1 MGHIE
6 FIVGLFIRTG
16 TFETENKV
24 LNNLNGGIMKSIK
37 VVNFKSFEEIDVKLR
52 KFNVLI
58 GANASGKS
66 NFISVFRFIR
76 DIAQSGLE
84 NAISLQGGIEYLRN
98 MKVGASRNMTI
109 KIVSDAK
116 FGRVVR
122 RNGKLLGIENE
133 ETIYEFSLKCY
144 KRRSSYRV
152 EQDRLIQKL
161 KFFNLHDRNG
171 KKLEKGELIG
181 EGQITVWKSNG
192 KFKIRLEKDRNV
204 ELDEDTFFPPFF
216 KEIDFPHNT
225 LLLETPF
232 MYFPVREIFTDISI
246 FDFDP
251 KLPKK
256 AAPITGKAQL
266 EEDGS
271 NLSIVLKNI
280 LADKDKRRKLLNLLQ
295 YFLPFVES
303 IDVEKFA
310 DKSLLFKLKESYFE
324 KEFIPASLISDGTI
338 NITALIIA
346 LHFEKNP
353 LVIIEEPERNIH
365 PSLISKVV
373 EMIKDAS
380 QKKQILIT
388 THNPEVI
395 KYVDI
400 DDLLLISRDENGFSR
415 ITRPADKDVLKAFL
429 ENEIGVEELFVQNLL
444 EI

>member
-1 MGHIE
+1 
-6 FIVGLFIRTG
+6 
-16 TFETENKV
+16 
-24 LNNLNGGIMKSIK
+24 MKSIK
-37 VVNFKSFEEIDVKLR
+37 VVNFKSFEEVDVKLR

-116 FGRVVR
+116 FGRVIRENREKR
-122 RNGKLLGIENE
+122 RLVEIE
-133 ETIYEFSLKCY
+133 ETIYEFSIKFY
-144 KRRSSYRV
+144 TRKVGYRV
-152 EQDRLIQKL
+152 QQDRLTQKL
-161 KFFNLHDRNG
+161 KFFTLEDKL
-171 KKLEKGELIG
+171 KKGDLIG
-181 EGQITVWKSNG
+181 KGQITVWKNNK
-192 KFKIRLEKDRNV
+192 KFKVHLEKDGDIKF
-204 ELDEDTFFPPFF
+204 DEDTFFPPFF
-216 KEIDFPHNT
+216 KEIDFTHNT

-232 MYFPVREIFTDISI
+232 MYFPVKEIFTDISI

-400 DDLLLISRDENGFSR
+400 DNLLLISRDENGFSR

-429 ENEIGVEELFVQNLL
+429 ENEIGVEELFIQNLL